1 MGPRR
6 GRLLTQPTGWCAGM
20 IRRMKQTIMTAVV
33 AASMLALGACSSTDD
48 DGAALTPNAELGMTQ
63 TVKGAD
69 WEAEVT
75 VADLITRE
83 MDYYGD
89 IKAERQYRAAVTVKS
104 VSGDTP
110 LASNAFTATVADG
123 SSLTISIGSESD
135 DIQPGDVPAG
145 QQRAGMVTWT
155 GQPGLLVKEIEF
167 VPDGLFPVATWKTA
181 TAPESAQPSRMPNHD
196 EVVATKTPAAT
207 PTTTAASAPTVDA
220 PVVTQAP
227 AVPTLQQI
235 EPTYEAPAA
244 PATKAPVGFTGAPNG
259 APVPLTGKVV
269 DHCLGAPMYQTG
281 TTVFTDGTTGWTEQ
295 CAYSG

>member
-6 GRLLTQPTGWCAGM
+6 GRRLTQPTGWCAGM
-20 IRRMKQTIMTAVV
+20 IRRMKRTIMAAVV
-33 AASMLALGACSSTDD
+33 AASVLALGACSSTDD
-48 DGAALTPNAELGMTQ
+48 DDAASAPKAELGTTQ

-89 IKAERQYRAAVTVKS
+89 IKPERQYRAAVTVKS

-123 SSLTISIGSESD
+123 SSLTISIGSDSD

-145 QQRAGMVTWT
+145 QQRSGMVTWT
-155 GQPGLLVKEIEF
+155 GQPGLQVKEIEF
-167 VPDGLFPVATWKTA
+167 VPDGLFSVATWTTSA
-181 TAPESAQPSRMPNHD
+181 APEAAAPSRMPNHD
-196 EVVATKTPAAT
+196 EVVATKTPAAA
-207 PTTTAASAPTVDA
+207 PTTSAVAASTVEAP
-220 PVVTQAP
+220 VTQAP
-227 AVPTLQQI
+227 VATTMQQI

-244 PATKAPVGFTGAPNG
+244 PVTKAPVGFTGAPNG
-259 APVPLTGKVV
+259 APAPLTGKVV

-295 CAYSG
+295 CAYGG